1 MIMNV
6 KVINYKFLELTEIYN
21 FCFDCFLIRI
31 CLNHSKFEFQNIRTS
46 NKILKQ
52 QMISNG
58 KVVNKKVV
66 EIIEIYKFCF
76 GHFFIQPCLNN
87 SKCMS

>member
-31 CLNHSKFEFQNIRTS
+31 CLNHSKFEFQNIKTLNR
-46 NKILKQ
+46 IL
-52 QMISNG
+52 G
-58 KVVNKKVV
+58 
-66 EIIEIYKFCF
+66 
-76 GHFFIQPCLNN
+76 
-87 SKCMS
+87 